1 MIIILSFCN
10 LRKLMLFRSLVC
22 KIQDHTFS
30 FTFFTGS
37 HFPPQSFTALLA
49 DHIKTR
55 WCVKSS
61 QNWNCH
67 GAELKLLWCQRG
79 AWPHSWRL
87 LRASMG
93 AGFLHWLLQS
103 YSCFPNSAQSLLG
116 QGAEQWTKKNG
127 DYETVQLLQ
136 PLRTQLAIY
145 YSHDKKE
152 KKKKQSLPKL
162 LHLFDSWFP
171 LRVCMDHA
179 SNLDKPPIRCPDVL
193 VLPVSN

>member
-30 FTFFTGS
+30 STFFTGS

-93 AGFLHWLLQS
+93 AGFCTD
-103 YSCFPNSAQSLLG
+103 CFRATLAFQIRPRVSLAKELSN
-116 QGAEQWTKKNG
+116 EQKNG

-145 YSHDKKE
+145 YSRDKKE
-152 KKKKQSLPKL
+152 KKKIAI
-162 LHLFDSWFP
+162 F
-171 LRVCMDHA
+171 A
-179 SNLDKPPIRCPDVL
+179 
-193 VLPVSN
+193 